1 MYSRSQHNQN
11 KMKQRG
17 HWVSAWGGA
26 LALWLAG
33 TGTAYAQDAATIKR
47 PTQLRAA
54 PGDSAA
60 SVAELAAHAS
70 VTRTSQRQGAWVQV
84 RSESGATGWV
94 HMFDIG
100 TPARDNTA
108 VQALRNLGNQASSGS
123 SVSVATATVGIR
135 GLGEGDVSR
144 SPVGG
149 RKAPNTELLNHAD
162 RLRASA
168 DSARAFASTAALQTR
183 TVEAL
188 AVPALPPSIPA
199 SSAEAAATAPPQA
212 GVAGDPALARM
223 LQSIESMTDAQE
235 ADIGRQMAA
244 LLLQG
249 KPLDPTAE
257 LQRYVS
263 FLGRW
268 LSLQSSRPDLPWIFV
283 IVDESDFNAYSAPGG
298 HVFVTRGLVD
308 RSTDEAELAGLLAH
322 EIAHVA
328 QRHHLHAMRAALRV
342 GAPAALP
349 ALVRQVHTQGVGAE
363 AEHAADREA
372 VTLAAR
378 AGLDPYG
385 LVSALVQLNAL
396 GDSDL
401 QFADAHPQSRLRLD
415 HLEQAMARR
424 FDPLVG
430 TKAPVTVDARLEMA
444 GIK

>member
-1 MYSRSQHNQN
+1 MSKENRNGN
-11 KMKQRG
+11 RAG
-17 HWVSAWGGA
+17 AWGVV
-26 LALWLAG
+26 LALWIAG
-33 TGTAYAQDAATIKR
+33 AGAAYAQDEATIKR

-54 PGDSAA
+54 PGDGAA
-60 SVAELAAHAS
+60 SVAELAANAT
-70 VTRTSQRQGAWVQV
+70 VTRTPQRQGAWVQV
-84 RSESGATGWV
+84 RSESGAMGWV

-108 VQALRNLGNQASSGS
+108 AQALRNLGNKASSGS
-123 SVSVATATVGIR
+123 SISVATATVGIR

-144 SPVGG
+144 SVVVGS
-149 RKAPNTELLNHAD
+149 KASRSEGLNQAD
-162 RLRASA
+162 RWRAGT
-168 DSARAFASTAALQTR
+168 DSARAFAKTAALQAR
-183 TVEAL
+183 AVEAL
-188 AVPALPPSIPA
+188 PTPVLPPSAPA
-199 SSAEAAATAPPQA
+199 SGAEASAAVSPQA
-212 GVAGDPALARM
+212 GTGGDLALGRL
-223 LQSIESMTDAQE
+223 LQSVEGVTEAQE
-235 ADIGRQMAA
+235 ADLGRQMAA

-249 KPLDPTAE
+249 KPLDPTPE
-257 LQRYVS
+257 LQRYVNL
-263 FLGRW
+263 LGRW
-268 LSLQSSRPDLPWIFV
+268 LSLQSSRPDLPWTFV
-283 IVDESDFNAYSAPGG
+283 VVDESDFNAYSTPGG

-308 RSTDEAELAGLLAH
+308 RCTDEAELAGILAH

-328 QRHHLHAMRAALRV
+328 HRHHLHAMRTALRM
-342 GAPAALP
+342 GTPAGLP

-372 VTLAAR
+372 IVLAAR

-385 LVSALVQLNAL
+385 LVSALVQVNAL

-430 TKAPVTVDARLEMA
+430 TKAPVTVDARLEME